1 MSYRKSEIF
10 EPPGKVGRKTG
21 FYLTRTPR
29 KNENGLE
36 DLKDF
41 FLSDEEY
48 ESPNNKSVNT
58 SPNKR
63 LSMRYEQLKSQQAP
77 GSSPF
82 SHSKQ
87 PQSKGTRLIVSS
99 SEESPD
105 ASDSEDADK
114 IINAATRMG
123 SPIKPNV
130 RRRASLNGSPRS
142 SQTRPSSSPKKLQP
156 SPLKKS
162 LPTTE
167 ENVLHL
173 DSEDKSE
180 EEVRTGKP
188 QSTSSAASRK
198 FAAVTKNIALQRKSS
213 SKNKVITSDD
223 EEPVKLG
230 PKRKSRGKKS
240 ASPESEESA
249 PENADVDED
258 DDFEEETDSA
268 PEVESEDDEVV
279 SVSEDSDKAEDKD
292 NDVSL
297 EEVLPK
303 EETPMSENGVR
314 RSSRRRVSPVAWWR
328 NEKIIYETTT
338 ENGTYVKKIKDVL
351 HRPVAEPSRKRR
363 QSSAPPSTKA
373 RRRSRT
379 PKSEETE
386 KQRPA
391 PAPPQIAE
399 QPEKEKEQEIAS
411 ELDGSDW
418 LQQNSLTIPVFE
430 GPGSENQI
438 ERTVAWAP
446 NKSKNISIIKN
457 SEEFFRIATL
467 FDQDSEF
474 SGGGIIEIPVGSR
487 KAIKSNDDTYF
498 IFFVIQGVLEVT
510 LSHNPFVVVSGC
522 SFEVPMGNFYQF
534 DNKGKTVVKLFFVQ
548 SKYVVVSSP
557 EDDDD
562 EDDDESI

>member
-29 KNENGLE
+29 RNENGLE

-41 FLSDEEY
+41 FLSDDEY

-63 LSMRYEQLKSQQAP
+63 LSMRYEQLKSQRAP
-77 GSSPF
+77 GSSPI

-87 PQSKGTRLIVSS
+87 PQSKGTRLILSS

-105 ASDSEDADK
+105 PSDSEDADK
-114 IINAATRMG
+114 IISAATRMG

-142 SQTRPSSSPKKLQP
+142 SQSRPASSPKKLQP

-167 ENVLHL
+167 ESVLHV

-180 EEVRTGKP
+180 EDLRTKKSQP
-188 QSTSSAASRK
+188 KSSAVSRK
-198 FAAVTKNIALQRKSS
+198 FAAVTKNMALQKKASN
-213 SKNKVITSDD
+213 KGKVIISDD
-223 EEPVKLG
+223 DESTDSS
-230 PKRKSRGKKS
+230 PKKKPRGKKS
-240 ASPESEESA
+240 APSESDESA
-249 PENADVDED
+249 SEHGDVDED
-258 DDFEEETDSA
+258 EDFEEETDSG
-268 PEVESEDDEVV
+268 PEVV
-279 SVSEDSDKAEDKD
+279 SVSEDTDKAEDKD
-292 NDVSL
+292 IDASV

-303 EETPMSENGVR
+303 EETPMSESGVR

-338 ENGTYVKKIKDVL
+338 ENGTYVKKIKDVI
-351 HRPVAEPSRKRR
+351 HRPVAEPTRKRR
-363 QSSAPPSTKA
+363 QSSAPPLTKA

-379 PKSEETE
+379 PKSEQTE
-386 KQRPA
+386 RAQPVT
-391 PAPPQIAE
+391 APPQITE
-399 QPEKEKEQEIAS
+399 QPEKEKEQAIAS